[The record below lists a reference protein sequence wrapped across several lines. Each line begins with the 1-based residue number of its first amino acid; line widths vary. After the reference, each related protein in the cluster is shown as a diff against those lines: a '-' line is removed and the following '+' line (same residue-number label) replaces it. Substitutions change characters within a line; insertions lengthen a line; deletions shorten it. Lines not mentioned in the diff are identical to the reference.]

1 MNGDEGEHCHVPL
14 AVRDIT
20 IPTQPVSY
28 PWFVGVVAQAQ
39 AGDKSA
45 FDVLYQGFYTPIRI
59 YLAHMVGD
67 DEEGEDLAQET
78 FLKAWQGLPN
88 IHNGYR
94 FDTWLYRIATNTA
107 IDHLRRRKFRWLRWK
122 NAGEDGQDGS
132 DHLPESM
139 RIAGPEERV
148 AELEHIQ
155 QALAQVSL
163 KYRSCML
170 LQLVANLSQREIA
183 TSLRISEKSVSVYVS
198 RGAEQFRLAYQRLL
212 GANGKELP
220 VEGGQTYDRLDS
232 YALFGLGTEA
242 FGQAPT

>member
-1 MNGDEGEHCHVPL
+1 MNGDEGEHCHLPL
-14 AVRDIT
+14 AAQDS
-20 IPTQPVSY
+20 IPVHSESN
-28 PWFVGVVAQAQ
+28 PWFVEVVERAQ
-39 AGDKSA
+39 AGDRSA
-45 FDVLYQGFYTPIRI
+45 FDALYQGFYTPMRI
-59 YLAHMVGD
+59 YLAHMVGN

-107 IDHLRRRKFRWLRWK
+107 IDHLRRRKFRLPRWK
-122 NAGEDGQDGS
+122 STGEDGQDGW
-132 DHLPESM
+132 DRLPESM
-139 RIAGPEERV
+139 WIAGPEERV
-148 AELEHIQ
+148 AEMEHIQ

-170 LQLVANLSQREIA
+170 LQIVVNLSQREIA
-183 TSLRISEKSVSVYVS
+183 ASLHISEKSVSVYVS

-212 GANGKELP
+212 QANSKTFP
-220 VEGGQTYDRLDS
+220 TEGDQTYDRLDA

-242 FGQAPT
+242 FSQAPG